1 MGSCEGAWAKSQM
14 GWMTTWKLAAHWPR
28 LPPGAGQRIR
38 LAPYAALTPRRQ
50 KIDGNRRCKCL
61 SCAKVEASA
70 CDLKRLPVTM
80 RQQSEWRGKI
90 LACPISPQS
99 THALFTKSSCR
110 NSLPSSIRSRL
121 KPTVGIL
128 EATRPAS

>member
-14 GWMTTWKLAAHWPR
+14 GWMTTQKPAAHWPQ

-38 LAPYAALTPRRQ
+38 LAPYVALTPRQQ
-50 KIDGNRRCKCL
+50 KIDSNRRSKCL

-80 RQQSEWRGKI
+80 RQQSVR
-90 LACPISPQS
+90 
-99 THALFTKSSCR
+99 
-110 NSLPSSIRSRL
+110 
-121 KPTVGIL
+121 
-128 EATRPAS
+128 